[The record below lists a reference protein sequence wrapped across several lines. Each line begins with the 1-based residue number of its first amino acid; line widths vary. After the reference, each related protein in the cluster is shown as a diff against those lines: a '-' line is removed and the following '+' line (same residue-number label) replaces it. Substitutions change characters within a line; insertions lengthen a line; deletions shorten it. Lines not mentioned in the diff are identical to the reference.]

1 MRTISIEIDDKA
13 YPHLLEVLR
22 LLPTERCHV
31 FADDGDNELSPS
43 EINKITKIQ
52 AKLAQGDDSDFVDW
66 QDVKRSL

>member
-31 FADDGDNELSPS
+31 FADDGDNELSAS

-52 AKLAQGDDSDFVDW
+52 AKLAQGDDSDFIDW